1 MSLRR
6 REASDG
12 LNLGEHVFLERL
24 RKQVNVEV
32 KRVALMQSKLEWR
45 EKDIREREG
54 KVIAVSGRRPTFEE
68 QASSF
73 KYHL

>member
-1 MSLRR
+1 M
-6 REASDG
+6 
-12 LNLGEHVFLERL
+12 FLERL

-54 KVIAVSGRRPTFEE
+54 GGRKIF
-68 QASSF
+68 QAIPI
-73 KYHL
+73 

>member
-45 EKDIREREG
+45 ERTSERGRG
-54 KVIAVSGRRPTFEE
+54 KLLRCPG
-68 QASSF
+68 ASHS
-73 KYHL
+73 